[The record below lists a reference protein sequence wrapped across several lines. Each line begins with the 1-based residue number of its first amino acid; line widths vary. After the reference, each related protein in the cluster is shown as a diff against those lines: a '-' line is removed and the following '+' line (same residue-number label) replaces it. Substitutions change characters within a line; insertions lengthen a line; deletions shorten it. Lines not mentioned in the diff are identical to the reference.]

1 MAITNKQFYDK
12 LKTATVG
19 IAGLGGLG
27 SNAAIALARTGIG
40 KLILVDFDCVEKSNL
55 NRQQYLLSQVGKLK
69 TEALKQNIIEINP
82 QVEIEIINCKLNE
95 ENIPGIF
102 ENADIIAECFDK
114 ADAKAMITNVFL
126 NELADKGKKL
136 VAASGMAGTG
146 KADEIKTLMKNNNF
160 AVVGDGK
167 SGIETETILTAS
179 RVGIVALFQANQ
191 IIRWI
196 IGEE

>member
-1 MAITNKQFYDK
+1 MIITKEIFYDK
-12 LKTATVG
+12 MKRATVG

-27 SNAAIALARTGIG
+27 SNVAIALARTGIG
-40 KLILVDFDCVEKSNL
+40 KLILVDFDYVERANL

-69 TEALKQNIIEINP
+69 TDSLKQNIFDINP
-82 QVEIEIINCKLNE
+82 DVEVEIVNCKLDKK
-95 ENIPGIF
+95 NIPIIF
-102 ENADIIAECFDK
+102 ADADIIAECFDK

-146 KADEIKTLMKNNNF
+146 RADEIKILIQNENF
-160 AVVGDGK
+160 AIVGDGK
-167 SGIETETILTAS
+167 SDIDNEPILTAS

-196 IGEE
+196 IGDE

>member
-1 MAITNKQFYDK
+1 MIITKEIFYDK
-12 LKTATVG
+12 MKRVTVG

-27 SNAAIALARTGIG
+27 SNVAIALARTGIG
-40 KLILVDFDCVEKSNL
+40 KLILVDFDCVERSNL

-69 TEALKQNIIEINP
+69 TDSLKQNIFEINP
-82 QVEIEIINCKLNE
+82 EVEVEITNCNLDEK
-95 ENIPGIF
+95 NIPVVF
-102 ENADIIAECFDK
+102 ENADVIAECFDN

-126 NELADKGKKL
+126 RKLADKGKKL

-146 KADEIKTLMKNNNF
+146 RADEIKTLIQNENF
-160 AVVGDGK
+160 VLVGDGK
-167 SGIETETILTAS
+167 SGIENEPILTAS
-179 RVGIVALFQANQ
+179 RVGIVSSFQANQ

>member
-1 MAITNKQFYDK
+1 MIITKEIFYDK
-12 LKTATVG
+12 MKRATVG

-27 SNAAIALARTGIG
+27 SNVAIALARTGIG
-40 KLILVDFDCVEKSNL
+40 KLILVDFDCVERTNL
-55 NRQQYLLSQVGKLK
+55 NRQQYLVSQVGKLK
-69 TEALKQNIIEINP
+69 TDSLKQNIFEINSEVE
-82 QVEIEIINCKLNE
+82 VEINNCKLDAI
-95 ENIPGIF
+95 NIPVVF
-102 ENADIIAECFDK
+102 ENVDIIAECFDK

-126 NELADKGKKL
+126 RKLADKGKKL

-146 KADEIKTLMKNNNF
+146 RADEIKTLIQNKNF
-160 AVVGDGK
+160 VLVGDGK
-167 SGIETETILTAS
+167 SDIEDEPILTAS

>member
-1 MAITNKQFYDK
+1 MTIAKEQFYCK
-12 LKTATVG
+12 MKNATVG

-27 SNAAIALARTGIG
+27 SNLAIALARTGIG

-55 NRQQYLLSQVGKLK
+55 NRQQYFLSQTGKLK

-82 QVEIEIINCKLNE
+82 EVDVEIINCKLDEKNT
-95 ENIPGIF
+95 PVIF
-102 ENADIIAECFDK
+102 DNAGIIAECFDK

-126 NELADKGKKL
+126 DKLAGKGKKL

-146 KADEIKTLMKNNNF
+146 RADEIKTLLQHENF
-160 AVVGDGK
+160 ALVGDGK
-167 SGIETETILTAS
+167 SGIETESLLIAS
-179 RVGIVALFQANQ
+179 RVGIAALFQANQ

>member
-1 MAITNKQFYDK
+1 MTITNKQFYNK
-12 LKTATVG
+12 MKTATVG

-27 SNAAIALARTGIG
+27 SNVAIALARTGIG

-69 TEALKQNIIEINP
+69 TEALKQNIIEINL

-95 ENIPGIF
+95 ENIPVVF
-102 ENADIIAECFDK
+102 KNADIIAECFDK
-114 ADAKAMITNVFL
+114 ADAKAMITNIFL
-126 NELADKGKKL
+126 NKLADKGKKL

-146 KADEIKTLMKNNNF
+146 KADEIKTLIKNNNF

>member
-1 MAITNKQFYDK
+1 MIITKEIFYGKMK
-12 LKTATVG
+12 LATVG

-27 SNAAIALARTGIG
+27 SNVAIALARTGIG
-40 KLILVDFDCVEKSNL
+40 KLILVDFDCVERTNL

-69 TEALKQNIIEINP
+69 TDSLKQNIFEINP
-82 QVEIEIINCKLNE
+82 EVEVEINNCKLDAI
-95 ENIPGIF
+95 NIPIVF

-126 NELADKGKKL
+126 IELADKGKKL

-146 KADEIKTLMKNNNF
+146 RADEIKTLIQNKNF
-160 AVVGDGK
+160 VLVGDGK
-167 SGIETETILTAS
+167 SDVEDEPILTAS

-191 IIRWI
+191 IIKWI